1 MKVAIVSGKGGSGK
15 SSVSAS
21 FAALSERVVAADC
34 DVDASNLPLL
44 FDYRTE
50 AQEAYASGCRI
61 EIDRKSCTGCGLC
74 ADSCR
79 FGAIIRSG
87 SGVEAVPFLC
97 EGCGLCV
104 RLCPNQAVS
113 LTEVADSVICTSRFS
128 HGILVHGALSPGDG
142 NSGKMIARI
151 RMIADER
158 MKLSGIP
165 LQILDGPP
173 GIGCPVLST
182 LTGTDRVIIVSE
194 PTLSGVSDLKRI
206 YRVAYSFCKDIM
218 LIINKCD
225 INSESRRAIVEFCGQ
240 KNIPVIAEIPF
251 DREMVEAQLQRKTI
265 VDYAP
270 ESVAAKEL
278 VKAYNFICSQ

>member
-15 SSVSAS
+15 SSISAS
-21 FAALSERVVAADC
+21 LVALSERVIATDC

-44 FDYRTE
+44 FDYQIE

-61 EIDRKSCTGCGLC
+61 EIDRKVCIECGLC
-74 ADSCR
+74 IDNCR
-79 FGAIIRSG
+79 FGAIKRG
-87 SGVEAVPFLC
+87 KSGVEAVPFLC

-104 RLCPNQAVS
+104 RLCPNRTIS
-113 LTEVADSVICTSRFS
+113 LTEEANSIIYTSRFS
-128 HGILVHGALSPGDG
+128 HGILVHGTLSPGDG

-151 RMIADER
+151 RMIADEQ
-158 MKLSGIP
+158 MKRDGIS

-182 LTGTDRVIIVSE
+182 LTGTDRVVIVSE
-194 PTLSGVSDLKRI
+194 PTLSGVSDLRRI

-218 LIINKCD
+218 LMINKYD
-225 INSESRRAIVEFCGQ
+225 INAESRNAIIEFCRQ

-251 DREMVEAQLQRKTI
+251 DRKIVEAQLQRKTI